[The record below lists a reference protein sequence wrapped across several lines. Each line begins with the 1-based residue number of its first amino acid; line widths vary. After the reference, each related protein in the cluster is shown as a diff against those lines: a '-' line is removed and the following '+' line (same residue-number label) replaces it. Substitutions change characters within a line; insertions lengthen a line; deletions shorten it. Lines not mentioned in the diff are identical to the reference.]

1 MLTTVVNHNIEQPK
15 PQSIRPIIHARL
27 TIYVLGL
34 AQSPLLFARLSLGV
48 RDRILS
54 RTRIFFYY
62 YSRYNLPNSQPI
74 IHDFYIVVM
83 DDQARSPVQ
92 TNGCPPPHRQQ
103 IRTSWAYNHGVF
115 DFKFGQMITFEPI
128 VPLLQACLDA
138 AIHCVP
144 RPRRQCAMT

>member
-83 DDQARSPVQ
+83 ELIHPTRPDLQFRQMAAPRHIGSRSEQ
-92 TNGCPPPHRQQ
+92 
-103 IRTSWAYNHGVF
+103 
-115 DFKFGQMITFEPI
+115 
-128 VPLLQACLDA
+128 
-138 AIHCVP
+138 
-144 RPRRQCAMT
+144 